1 MITHLQLGLS
11 SGPSTSEGLYHAVY
25 DLLGVRGYE
34 RNAHSPTRPH
44 SAIFNNPSLS
54 KPSENGNINQLGVP
68 EQPSRLR
75 SGSLPS
81 NSLPPAKA
89 LLQDDVSSGILPSR
103 VGTNWLSLDRCNH
116 CKLNFSGLISSKNR
130 ALFSDQKKTSF
141 LVPFL
146 NEILVLFSHFILPY
160 YRLFC
165 LSYPH
170 IRFSCRIVY
179 PYIIH
184 FVLL

>member
-1 MITHLQLGLS
+1 MRFLYDIDCCMITHLQLGLS

-44 SAIFNNPSLS
+44 SAIFNNPSFS
-54 KPSENGNINQLGVP
+54 KPSENGNINHLGVP
-68 EQPSRLR
+68 EQSSRLR

-103 VGTNWLSLDRCNH
+103 VGTNCLSLDRCNH
-116 CKLNFSGLISSKNR
+116 CKLNFSGLISSKNP
-130 ALFSDQKKTSF
+130 ALFLDQKNF
-141 LVPFL
+141 VPYT
-146 NEILVLFSHFILPY
+146 FSE
-160 YRLFC
+160 
-165 LSYPH
+165 
-170 IRFSCRIVY
+170 
-179 PYIIH
+179 
-184 FVLL
+184 

>member
-1 MITHLQLGLS
+1 MRFLYDIDCCMITHLQLGLS

-89 LLQDDVSSGILPSR
+89 LQDDVSSGNLLFR
-103 VGTNWLSLDRCNH
+103 VGTNC
-116 CKLNFSGLISSKNR
+116 F
-130 ALFSDQKKTSF
+130 
-141 LVPFL
+141 
-146 NEILVLFSHFILPY
+146 
-160 YRLFC
+160 
-165 LSYPH
+165 
-170 IRFSCRIVY
+170 
-179 PYIIH
+179 
-184 FVLL
+184 